1 VVISVFLALAASVT
15 WGVSDFL
22 GGLTSRQL
30 AVGTVL
36 LFSQVVGFLV
46 LLPIAA
52 LHAPPQLDQLSVVYA
67 IGGSLAGLVGVAAMY
82 RGMVIGTISI
92 VAPIS
97 ATGAAVP
104 VLFGLL
110 RGERASLAQS
120 LGIAL
125 ALVGIV
131 LASRTPTDSAT
142 SSSGAARGVGF
153 GLLAALGF
161 GGFFVLLHE
170 ASTRDVLWA
179 SVIQRLTG
187 AIVAVAFAAIARP
200 PLAVG
205 WPRVPRLVLIGALD
219 AGANVLYALS
229 STLGLVSL
237 AAVLASLFPVVT
249 VLLAR
254 VVLHERLVRLQAFG
268 VVSAL
273 AGVVCIALP

>member
-1 VVISVFLALAASVT
+1 MASVLLALAASVT

-36 LFSQVVGFLV
+36 LFSQIVGFLV
-46 LLPIAA
+46 LLPIAT
-52 LHAPPQLDQLSVVYA
+52 LFAPVQFDQLTVLFAV
-67 IGGSLAGLVGVAAMY
+67 GGSLSGLVGVAAMY
-82 RGMVIGTISI
+82 RGMAIGTISI

-131 LASRTPTDSAT
+131 LASLTPNDGAT
-142 SSSGAARGVGF
+142 SSPTPVRGVGF

-170 ASTRDVLWA
+170 ASAKDVLWP

-187 AIVAVAFAAIARP
+187 SSVAVAFAVMARP
-200 PLAVG
+200 PIAVG
-205 WPRVPRLVLIGALD
+205 WARVPRLVLIGVLD

-229 STLGLVSL
+229 STLGMVSL
-237 AAVLASLFPVVT
+237 AAVLASLFPVMT

-254 VVLHERLVRLQAFG
+254 VVLQERLVRVQALG
-268 VVSAL
+268 VASAL
-273 AGVVCIALP
+273 AGVAFIALP